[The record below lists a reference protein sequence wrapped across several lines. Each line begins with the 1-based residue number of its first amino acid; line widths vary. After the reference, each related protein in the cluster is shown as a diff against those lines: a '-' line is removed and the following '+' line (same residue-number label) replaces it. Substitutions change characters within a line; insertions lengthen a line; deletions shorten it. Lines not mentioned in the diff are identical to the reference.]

1 MLLGSL
7 RLTCCIAYI
16 DDVCIYSNGSLADHM
31 SKVQAVLKAL
41 RLVGFTGNPTKCIFA
56 QKSIQ
61 FLGFVVSENGVYA
74 QEDKVRC
81 MLNYKRPTSLQEL
94 RSFLG
99 LMSYYRKFIKNFSL
113 LAAPLTEL
121 TSQPR
126 NGRTSRDLKRESK
139 EEWDGS
145 TWTDAHETA
154 FQALKGALLSR
165 PVLALPLKQEN
176 GG

>member
-1 MLLGSL
+1 M
-7 RLTCCIAYI
+7 CI
-16 DDVCIYSNGSLADHM
+16 C
-31 SKVQAVLKAL
+31 SKEH
-41 RLVGFTGNPTKCIFA
+41 TI
-56 QKSIQ
+56 S
-61 FLGFVVSENGVYA
+61 GFVVSENGVYA

-126 NGRTSRDLKRESK
+126 KGRTPRDLKKESK

-145 TWTDAHETA
+145 TWTEAHETA
-154 FQALKGALLSR
+154 F
-165 PVLALPLKQEN
+165 
-176 GG
+176 

>member
-1 MLLGSL
+1 M
-7 RLTCCIAYI
+7 
-16 DDVCIYSNGSLADHM
+16 H
-31 SKVQAVLKAL
+31 KK
-41 RLVGFTGNPTKCIFA
+41 TKYGAC
-56 QKSIQ
+56 
-61 FLGFVVSENGVYA
+61 
-74 QEDKVRC
+74 
-81 MLNYKRPTSLQEL
+81 LNYKRPTSLQEL

-126 NGRTSRDLKRESK
+126 KGRTSRDLKKESK

-165 PVLALPLKQEN
+165 PVLALPLKQRKWRLATDASKIATGAVLSQYDET
-176 GG
+176 GEEPRCIPVSKTSSK